1 MKMKLYGSKTSPF
14 SRKVLVAIE
23 ELDLGSLVERVGVDP
38 FNPPEEF
45 LAANPLAQIPAL
57 VTEKGECLPGSAL
70 IIEYLMGRSRGL
82 ASLPRGSQRWAALR
96 RATLADGVTEAAVA
110 MLLESRRPPERQYL
124 PWSERK
130 RAAVLRGLDQLERDA
145 AGLLAEQPS
154 TTEISVGCALGYL
167 DFRFP
172 ELQWRDGRPALTA
185 WYAGFSQRPS
195 MQRTAPPGSTI

>member
-14 SRKVLVAIE
+14 ARKVLVAIE
-23 ELDLGSLVERVGVDP
+23 ELELGSLVERIGVDP
-38 FNPPEEF
+38 FDPPPEF

-57 VTEKGECLPGSAL
+57 VTEKGECLPGSDL

-82 ASLPRGSQRWAALR
+82 TSLPRGSQRWAALR
-96 RATLADGVTEAAVA
+96 RANLADGITEAAVA
-110 MLLESRRPPERQYL
+110 MLLESRRPTERQHQ
-124 PWSERK
+124 PWTERK
-130 RAAVLRGLDQLERDA
+130 RAAVLRGLDQLEQEA
-145 AGLLAEQPS
+145 AGLLSEQAS
-154 TTEISVGCALGYL
+154 TTEISVACALGYL

-172 ELQWRDGRPALTA
+172 ELQWREGRPALAA

>member
-1 MKMKLYGSKTSPF
+1 MKMKLYGSRTSPF

-23 ELDLGSLVERVGVDP
+23 ELELGSLVERVGVDP
-38 FNPPEEF
+38 FNPPPEF

-57 VTEKGECLPGSAL
+57 VSEKGECLPGSDL
-70 IIEYLMGRSRGL
+70 IIEYLMSRSRGL

-96 RATLADGVTEAAVA
+96 RASLADGITEAAVA
-110 MLLESRRPPERQYL
+110 MLLESRRPADRQHP

-130 RAAVLRGLDQLERDA
+130 QAAVLRGLDQLEQEA
-145 AGLLAEQPS
+145 GGLLAEQPS

-172 ELQWRDGRPALTA
+172 GLQWRERRPALAA

-195 MQRTAPPGSTI
+195 MQRTAPVADPA